1 VSRPLIAPP
10 DEVRQRAWEAA
21 YTLRDQDLPLA
32 ARVRIEVA
40 YRTGPDCLGWQ
51 ECQDM
56 LVLCRAWWGERV

>member
-1 VSRPLIAPP
+1 MTRPPVSPP
-10 DEVRQRAWEAA
+10 YEVRQRAWEAA
-21 YTLRDQDLPLA
+21 YTLRDEAIPLA

-40 YRTGPDCLGWQ
+40 FRTGPDRLGWR